1 MSSEGEDGDFL
12 VESSSEGFW
21 FCMSV
26 AENEKPKNDE
36 NGKCGKCKTNFLD
49 QVDLHVA
56 HLYVLQN
63 CPEVELY
70 LE

>member
-36 NGKCGKCKTNFLD
+36 NGKCGKGIEEIVMRRVFMM
-49 QVDLHVA
+49 VHIYA
-56 HLYVLQN
+56 MF
-63 CPEVELY
+63 
-70 LE
+70 